1 MVETE
6 ENGLNEVIHFNFDKM
21 YTYLGQD
28 RESIRG
34 ILLAVLDELKQTVRM
49 FEECIINR
57 RLKEIRE
64 TAHRL
69 VETTASVGLDRLCET
84 LQRIA
89 QSNKFD
95 PIALDRNF
103 NSLKMEISLVN
114 RLVNRYLL
122 EK

>member
-114 RLVNRYLL
+114 KLVNRYLL

>member
-28 RESIRG
+28 RESIRKV
-34 ILLAVLDELKQTVRM
+34 LLAVLDELKQTVRM

-103 NSLKMEISLVN
+103 NSLKMEISLIN

>member
-1 MVETE
+1 
-6 ENGLNEVIHFNFDKM
+6 M

-28 RESIRG
+28 RESIRKV
-34 ILLAVLDELKQTVRM
+34 LLAVLDELKQTVRM

-103 NSLKMEISLVN
+103 NSLKMEISLIN
-114 RLVNRYLL
+114 KLVNRYLL

>member
-6 ENGLNEVIHFNFDKM
+6 ESGLNEVIHFNFDKM

-28 RESIRG
+28 RESIRKV
-34 ILLAVLDELKQTVRM
+34 LLAVLEELKITVSK

-57 RLKEIRE
+57 RPKEIRD
-64 TAHRL
+64 TAHKL
-69 VETTASVGLDRLCET
+69 VETTAAVGLDRLCET
-84 LQRIA
+84 LQKIERL
-89 QSNKFD
+89 NRFD

-103 NSLKMEISLVN
+103 NSLKMEILLVN
-114 RLVNRYLL
+114 KLVNRYLL

>member
-28 RESIRG
+28 RESIRKV
-34 ILLAVLDELKQTVRM
+34 LLAVLDELKQTVRM

-103 NSLKMEISLVN
+103 NSLKMEISLIN
-114 RLVNRYLL
+114 KLVNRYLL

>member
-28 RESIRG
+28 RESIRKV
-34 ILLAVLDELKQTVRM
+34 LLAVLDELKQTVRM

-114 RLVNRYLL
+114 KLVNRYLL

>member
-6 ENGLNEVIHFNFDKM
+6 ESGLNEVIHFNFDKM

-28 RESIRG
+28 RESIRKV
-34 ILLAVLDELKQTVRM
+34 LLAVLDELKQTVRM

-103 NSLKMEISLVN
+103 NSLKMEISLIN
-114 RLVNRYLL
+114 KLVNRYLL